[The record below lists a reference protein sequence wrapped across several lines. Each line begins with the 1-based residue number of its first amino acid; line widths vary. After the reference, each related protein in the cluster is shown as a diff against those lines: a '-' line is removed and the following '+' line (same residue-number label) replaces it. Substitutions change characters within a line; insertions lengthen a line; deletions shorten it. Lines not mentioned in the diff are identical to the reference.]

1 MLLPLR
7 LEMGPR
13 CSNHLGLFVDAP
25 LSRPDFPIARELI
38 STKDSAKAIPK
49 YFSSNTLRPIT
60 FSACISLWKTGP
72 RVDVLDENIGKY

>member
-38 STKDSAKAIPK
+38 SMQQRDAARS
-49 YFSSNTLRPIT
+49 FEVV
-60 FSACISLWKTGP
+60 GP
-72 RVDVLDENIGKY
+72 GIDRRCRAFRG